1 MQIAT
6 RCDRIDLT
14 GALSPIGCL
23 PGNGPRRAAL
33 QNKANKVGPVDAG
46 SDYELLSIVDP
57 DLSFIEFAATT
68 GEPRE

>member
-23 PGNGPRRAAL
+23 PGSGAKRAAL
-33 QNKANKVGPVDAG
+33 HEKAGKVGPADAG
-46 SDYELLSIVDP
+46 SKYELLSIVDP
-57 DLSFIEFAATT
+57 DLSVSEFAVTT
-68 GEPRE
+68 REPRE